1 MLTFLLALV
10 LIFAVVDLFVM
21 LVIEPLASKDRAR
34 KTAKLSYRKNI
45 IPTIDLV
52 GATMYDG
59 GIKKEEKKKDTDE
72 KKSS

>member
-10 LIFAVVDLFVM
+10 LIFAAVDLLVM
-21 LVIEPLASKDRAR
+21 LVIEPLALKEKSKKA
-34 KTAKLSYRKNI
+34 AKLSYRKSI

-59 GIKKEEKKKDTDE
+59 GIKKEEKQKDAGE
-72 KKSS
+72 KK